1 VSAIH
6 QFVPML
12 HHGDAVGR
20 HTFRLRE
27 VLVARG
33 IDSRIYVELTDPE
46 TAGETQPYLV
56 YEQQAAAGD
65 ILLYQFATA
74 SGIATWLTN
83 RPETLVV
90 NYHNVTPAELYAP
103 WNNLMARHQVRA
115 RAQLRQ
121 LAPRA
126 SLGIAVSAFNE
137 AELKEAGYAR
147 TAVVPPAALLPSTTT
162 PPAAATQSDPAMT
175 ASRAGA
181 RWLMIG
187 RMAPNKAIELGIMA
201 LLVARSHHDPGATLE
216 VVGPSV
222 VPDYTAALR
231 RYSEELGLRG
241 AVTFRGAVTDA
252 EVAASMARSDVLV
265 LSSLHEGFGV
275 PILEA
280 MGAGLPV
287 VANRTGALPEV
298 VGEAGLL
305 VDATNPYELAGAV
318 AAVLSDRSQ
327 RERLVQ
333 AGARQVASLDL
344 GTAGDRAVD
353 LVASLQS

>member
-1 VSAIH
+1 
-6 QFVPML
+6 ML

-27 VLVARG
+27 VLLARG

-46 TAGETQPYLV
+46 TAGETQPYLA
-56 YEQQAAAGD
+56 YEQQAAVGD

-74 SGIATWLTN
+74 SGIAAWLTS

-115 RAQLRQ
+115 RAQLRE

-126 SLGIAVSAFNE
+126 ALGIAVSTFNE
-137 AELKEAGYAR
+137 AELKEAGYAH
-147 TAVVPPAALLPSTTT
+147 TAVVPPAAMLPIPAAP
-162 PPAAATQSDPAMT
+162 PPAAAMAEPDPST
-175 ASRAGA
+175 SRTGA

-187 RMAPNKAIELGIMA
+187 RMAPNKAIELGLMA

-222 VPDYTAALR
+222 VPDYTAALH

-241 AVTFRGAVTDA
+241 AVTFRGSVTDA
-252 EVAASMARSDVLV
+252 GVAASLARSDVLV
-265 LSSLHEGFGV
+265 LSSQHEGFGV

-280 MGAGLPV
+280 MRAGLPV

-298 VGEAGLL
+298 VGEAGIL
-305 VDATNPYELAGAV
+305 VDARNPYELAGAV
-318 AAVLSDRSQ
+318 TALLSDRPR

-333 AGARQVASLDL
+333 AGTRQVASLDL

-353 LVASLQS
+353 LVASLPS